1 MSVSYGGDSIVFADG
16 SIVASGSQ
24 GFKNKIING
33 AMMIDQRNAGASL
46 TITTNAQ
53 YSLDRWK
60 SYMTQASKFSVRQM
74 ESSNTAASNYE
85 SSSAPT
91 GFTNS
96 IKVTSASAYSV
107 LTGDYFTIGQNI
119 EGYNIADLDWGKA
132 TAKTVTLSFWVKS
145 SLIGTFGAALGNNAG
160 SRGYPFSYTINVA
173 NTWEYKT
180 VTITG
185 DTTGTWETGIY
196 NGIVLYISLGTGA
209 TYSGTAGAW
218 TGSFLTSATG
228 ATSIVGTSGATFYL
242 SGVQLEKGTTAS
254 SFEFRSYGKELM
266 LCQRYYQ
273 KSFGPAVVPAN
284 NTDSGRAILAIGGRM
299 QVADVIGMRTG
310 QISFINPLRVS
321 PTITLYNSQSAT
333 GTAQFYTETGS
344 SQDSTTFGPV
354 VSNESGFCGWQ
365 YTGVTV
371 GTTGTLCQVLFH
383 YTASAEL

>member
-1 MSVSYGGDSIVFADG
+1 MSVSYGGSSITFEDG
-16 SIVASGSQ
+16 SIVSSGSA

-96 IKVTSASAYSV
+96 IKITSASAYSV
-107 LTGDYFTIGQNI
+107 TSSDYFTIGQNI

-145 SLIGTFGAALGNNAG
+145 SLIGTFGAALGNNLG
-160 SRGYPFSYTINVA
+160 TRGYPFTYTINVA

-185 DTTGTWETGIY
+185 DTTGTWETGFY
-196 NGIVLYISLGTGA
+196 NGIVLYMSLGTGA

-228 ATSIVGTSGATFYL
+228 ATSVVGTSGATFYL

-254 SFEFRSYGKELM
+254 SFEFRSYNKELM
-266 LCQRYYQ
+266 LCQRYYE
-273 KSFGPAVVPAN
+273 KSYDITTTPGSTPSN
-284 NTDSGRAILAIGGRM
+284 NEGVWLFRGSGVDSRDYVSFQYKQSKRA
-299 QVADVIGMRTG
+299 
-310 QISFINPLRVS
+310 S
-321 PTITLYNSQSAT
+321 PTVTIYSVT
-333 GTAQFYTETGS
+333 GA
-344 SQDSTTFGPV
+344 
-354 VSNESGFCGWQ
+354 SGFFRSAEGSTNHVAQVNGGGVNSSTMQSNSTAPTNNQCGFLW
-365 YTGVTV
+365 
-371 GTTGTLCQVLFH
+371 
-383 YTASAEL
+383 TASAEL